1 VKTKLEKAQPR
12 TALKKKEMAP
22 FKEALEGMKL
32 DLLRGVKT
40 NDGMGK
46 ENNPDEV
53 KDLADLASDS
63 YDRELAFGLSETE
76 RARLAQVEKALD
88 AIDDGSY
95 GLCGSCGRSIA
106 TARLKALPFAR
117 LCIECKNSEERGG
130 R

>member
-1 VKTKLEKAQPR
+1 MNDRSTSGGHAS
-12 TALKKKEMAP
+12 LKKKEMAP
-22 FKEALEGMKL
+22 FKETLEAMKR

-76 RARLAQVEKALD
+76 RARLAMVEKALD
-88 AIDDGSY
+88 AIGEGTY
-95 GLCGSCGRSIA
+95 GLCVSCGKPIA
-106 TARLKALPFAR
+106 AARLKALPFAR
-117 LCIECKNSEERGG
+117 LCIDCKSSEENPG